1 MTDKPENLIET
12 EIKGRK
18 VTYYLT
24 TAEDLHNVKS
34 NSLLGDV
41 FSVLASLSAGGII
54 SVILTRATGIHL
66 GQETTNLLN
75 ILLYVFV
82 CGTVL
87 FALFSACFHLQ
98 SFLIIGKIKGS
109 GALKSFFPEGSS
121 GPLPLPFTLKS
132 YEEEEIIGLPKVEKE
147 ITDKT
152 STLVIIQATYWTEK
166 ASLDVTEELS
176 KMIVDNRLET
186 VACNDIKGDPDY
198 GTVKKLTIKYKFN
211 GITVTKEF
219 TEKDKVVIP

>member
-54 SVILTRATGIHL
+54 SFILTRATGIRL

-82 CGTVL
+82 CQV
-87 FALFSACFHLQ
+87 
-98 SFLIIGKIKGS
+98 
-109 GALKSFFPEGSS
+109 
-121 GPLPLPFTLKS
+121 
-132 YEEEEIIGLPKVEKE
+132 Y
-147 ITDKT
+147 
-152 STLVIIQATYWTEK
+152 Y
-166 ASLDVTEELS
+166 
-176 KMIVDNRLET
+176 
-186 VACNDIKGDPDY
+186 
-198 GTVKKLTIKYKFN
+198 
-211 GITVTKEF
+211 
-219 TEKDKVVIP
+219 